1 MDKSSK
7 KIQLK
12 LNLFCLNN
20 TLEIINKIDKKRK
33 GVKMKESKLLVN
45 KLILSEPIK
54 PIIAIDKKFIML
66 IIRNK

>member
-1 MDKSSK
+1 MVKSSK

-12 LNLFCLNN
+12 LNLSCLNN

-33 GVKMKESKLLVN
+33 GVKIKESKLLVN
-45 KLILSEPIK
+45 RLILSEPIK
-54 PIIAIDKKFIML
+54 PIIAIDKKFTIL

>member
-54 PIIAIDKKFIML
+54 PIIAIDKKFTML